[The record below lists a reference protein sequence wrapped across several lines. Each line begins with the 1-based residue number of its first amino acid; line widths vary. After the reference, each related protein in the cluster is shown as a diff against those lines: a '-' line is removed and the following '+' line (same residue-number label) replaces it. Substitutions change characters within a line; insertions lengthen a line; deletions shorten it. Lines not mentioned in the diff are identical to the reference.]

1 MKKILML
8 AVLAIMAVSASYGQI
23 VVEDSPKPTYE
34 ELASVRYGFASFA
47 NYKGY
52 KVVLKSTDKSD
63 LYIYISVGNTAEEAA
78 ASLSTLAKLF
88 DSVGEGGSR
97 KITDNAGTEYLISIL
112 GGRMLVKEVGI
123 KYKGYHLLERGDCDA
138 FLKAITQ

>member
-1 MKKILML
+1 MKRLFML
-8 AVLAIMAVSASYGQI
+8 AVLAIMAVTASYGQI

-52 KVVLKSTDKSD
+52 KVVLKSTDKND
-63 LYIYISVGNTAEEAA
+63 LFIYISVGNTKEDAA
-78 ASLSTLAKLF
+78 ASLSSLAKLF
-88 DSVGEGGSR
+88 DSLGEGGSR
-97 KITDNAGTEYLISIL
+97 KITDNAGNEYLVSIL
-112 GGRMLVKEVGI
+112 GGRMLVEEVGI

-138 FLKAITQ
+138 FLKALNK